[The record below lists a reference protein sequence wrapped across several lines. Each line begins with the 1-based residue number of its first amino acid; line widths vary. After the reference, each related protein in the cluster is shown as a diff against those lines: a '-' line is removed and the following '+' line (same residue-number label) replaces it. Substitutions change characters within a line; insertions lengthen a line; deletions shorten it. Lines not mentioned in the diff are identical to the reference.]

1 MAGREPVGRGRPGRT
16 PSGRVKAHG
25 CTRRRGRAGSV
36 PPVWRAAS
44 SLDMVKPPLWRTRAF
59 ARDNESGAG
68 EVAVGHP
75 SGSPDRP

>member
-1 MAGREPVGRGRPGRT
+1 M
-16 PSGRVKAHG
+16 KAHG

-44 SLDMVKPPLWRTRAF
+44 SLDILKPPLRRARAL
-59 ARDNESGAG
+59 ARFNDSGAG

-75 SGSPDRP
+75 SGADG